1 VQSAAPTS
9 GLRILIAEDNADGA
23 ESMAHV
29 LRAAGH
35 SVRVVAD
42 GVQAV
47 TAALHDPPDV
57 VLLDI
62 GLPLL
67 DGWEVARRI
76 HQGLGERPCALIAI
90 SGYSQ
95 PDDQVRSR
103 QAGIHLHLAK
113 PVDPEELET
122 LLSQLHR
129 PGR

>member
-1 VQSAAPTS
+1 MQSAAPTA
-9 GLRILIAEDNADGA
+9 GLRILLAEDNADSA
-23 ESMAHV
+23 ESMAHI

-35 SVRVVAD
+35 SVGIVTD

-67 DGWEVARRI
+67 DGWVVARRI
-76 HQGLGERPCALIAI
+76 RQGLGERPCVLIAI
-90 SGYSQ
+90 SGYDQ
-95 PDDQVRSR
+95 PEDRVRSR

-113 PVDPEELET
+113 PVDPEELQT

>member
-1 VQSAAPTS
+1 
-9 GLRILIAEDNADGA
+9 LRILLAEDNADSA

-47 TAALHDPPDV
+47 TAALQDPPDV

-95 PDDQVRSR
+95 PDDQVQSR

-113 PVDPEELET
+113 PVDPEKLQT
-122 LLSQLHR
+122 LLSQLHQ

>member
-1 VQSAAPTS
+1 MQSTAPTS
-9 GLRILIAEDNADGA
+9 GLRILLAEDNADSA

-47 TAALHDPPDV
+47 TAALQDPPDV

-67 DGWEVARRI
+67 DGWEVASRI

-113 PVDPEELET
+113 PVDPEELQT
-122 LLSQLHR
+122 LLSQLHQ